1 MTLRVDEKT
10 DVTVME
16 AAVSLPPGTVYR
28 GSLWLLDE
36 PLTALFCS
44 NRCPGGIILK
54 TYDLARA
61 MRDAGVPVIGGF
73 QTPMERECLR
83 LLLRGAQPRDWRTA
97 LDEDRLLVLSPFT
110 STVRRP
116 TAQLA
121 AQRNDL
127 VSELAHQVFIAHAAP
142 GSKTEAFARKL
153 AATGKPLLTL
163 DSPANGNL
171 VEIGTEAIAP
181 ERVSKSFD
189 RLLRILGD
197 SPIEANGRVRLG
209 DARTLRGVRPASVD
223 AVVTSPPYINAIDY
237 LRGHKLAL
245 VWLGFATPKIRN
257 IKSLGVGSSTRHQR
271 QESNRLNGIV
281 RTASVEDL
289 SPNIERVVKR
299 YVHDMAACL
308 KQTYRVLRPGG
319 YAVYVVSNSM
329 LRGVEV
335 DTAKIIVE
343 TASDAGL
350 QLEDSYVRDIP
361 REHRYL
367 PPPQATANSQ
377 LATRMRT
384 ESVLRFQKNNGQG
397 PQ

>member
-36 PLTALFCS
+36 PLPALFCS

-83 LLLRGAQPRDWRTA
+83 LLLRGAQPVVVCPARGIDNMRIPRDWRTA
-97 LDEDRLLVLSPFT
+97 LDEDRLLGLSPFT

-142 GSKTEAFARKL
+142 GSKTEAFARKV

-181 ERVSKSFD
+181 EK
-189 RLLRILGD
+189 
-197 SPIEANGRVRLG
+197 
-209 DARTLRGVRPASVD
+209 
-223 AVVTSPPYINAIDY
+223 
-237 LRGHKLAL
+237 
-245 VWLGFATPKIRN
+245 
-257 IKSLGVGSSTRHQR
+257 VG
-271 QESNRLNGIV
+271 
-281 RTASVEDL
+281 
-289 SPNIERVVKR
+289 
-299 YVHDMAACL
+299 
-308 KQTYRVLRPGG
+308 
-319 YAVYVVSNSM
+319 
-329 LRGVEV
+329 
-335 DTAKIIVE
+335 
-343 TASDAGL
+343 
-350 QLEDSYVRDIP
+350 
-361 REHRYL
+361 
-367 PPPQATANSQ
+367 
-377 LATRMRT
+377 
-384 ESVLRFQKNNGQG
+384 
-397 PQ
+397 